1 MELIEFLSSYT
12 RALLV
17 CLSAVPATLNLHM
30 ERIAVSAANGSTSDI
45 PVTGVADHRVDL
57 IGVEA
62 PSGPDVNDRP
72 EVTEV
77 HQILLCGNELI
88 VEG

>member
-1 MELIEFLSSYT
+1 
-12 RALLV
+12 
-17 CLSAVPATLNLHM
+17 
-30 ERIAVSAANGSTSDI
+30 
-45 PVTGVADHRVDL
+45 VADHRVDL